1 MMYRTLL
8 IGALSLFSA
17 TAAFAQT
24 PTSLGTFNDWTAWTY
39 AGKKGKVCY
48 VHAVPKTK
56 APDGLNHGD
65 VSFFI
70 RRSPAD
76 KIQSESNFV
85 VGYPFKENSTVTADI
100 DGKKFTMFTQGD
112 SAWLLNAGEEP
123 QLVAG
128 MKAGKKLIMS
138 GQSGR
143 GNPTTYTF
151 SLSGLTAA
159 LSKIN
164 GECK

>member
-8 IGALSLFSA
+8 IGALTLFSA
-17 TAAFAQT
+17 TAAYAQT
-24 PTSLGTFNDWTAWTY
+24 PASLGTFNDWTAWTY
-39 AGKKGKVCY
+39 PGKKGKVCY

-56 APDGLNHGD
+56 SPTSLDHGD

-76 KIQSESNFV
+76 NIQSEANFV

-112 SAWLLNAGEEP
+112 SAWLLNSGEEP
-123 QLVAG
+123 QLVG
-128 MKAGKKLIMS
+128 SMKNGKTLTMG

-143 GNPTTYTF
+143 GNATTYTF

-159 LSKIN
+159 LAKIN